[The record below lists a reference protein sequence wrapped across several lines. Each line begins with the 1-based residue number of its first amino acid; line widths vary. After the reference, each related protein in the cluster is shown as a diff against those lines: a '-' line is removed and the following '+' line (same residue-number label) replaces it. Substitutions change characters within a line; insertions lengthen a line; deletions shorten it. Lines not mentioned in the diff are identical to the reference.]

1 MLPLFPSIA
10 AAQEMPTT
18 TLAPVVVQATRLGAS
33 IADTPASVDVID
45 GRQLRARQ
53 PGINLSEGLVS
64 VPGLQL
70 QNRQNYAQD
79 LQLSIRGFGARS
91 SFGVRGVR
99 LYVDGIPGTM
109 PDGQGQTSKNLFK
122 VF

>member
-1 MLPLFPSIA
+1 
-10 AAQEMPTT
+10 MPTT

-64 VPGLQL
+64 VPGL
-70 QNRQNYAQD
+70 
-79 LQLSIRGFGARS
+79 
-91 SFGVRGVR
+91 
-99 LYVDGIPGTM
+99 
-109 PDGQGQTSKNLFK
+109 
-122 VF
+122 

>member
-1 MLPLFPSIA
+1 MRFAKPFCVTSRMRALALLLLFPSIA

-64 VPGLQL
+64 VPGL
-70 QNRQNYAQD
+70 
-79 LQLSIRGFGARS
+79 
-91 SFGVRGVR
+91 
-99 LYVDGIPGTM
+99 
-109 PDGQGQTSKNLFK
+109 
-122 VF
+122 